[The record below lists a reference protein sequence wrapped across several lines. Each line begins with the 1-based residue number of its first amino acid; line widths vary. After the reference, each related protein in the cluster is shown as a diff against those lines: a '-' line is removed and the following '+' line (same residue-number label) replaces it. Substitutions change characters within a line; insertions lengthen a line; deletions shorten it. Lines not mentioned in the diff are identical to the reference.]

1 MNYNITELFMFCS
14 VKNTRQKEADRI
26 RCIRSDNNIHG
37 DLAVTIDHGSV
48 ERKYDGLTMSKDVET
63 YDVAN

>member
-1 MNYNITELFMFCS
+1 MFLVFFVSC
-14 VKNTRQKEADRI
+14 VRNTRQKEAARI
-26 RCIRSDNNIHG
+26 RCIRSDKNIHG

-48 ERKYDGLTMSKDVET
+48 ERKYDGLTMSKNVET